1 MKTLRNLNLGSD
13 RNSYVVAVAIALLI
27 ASIMFGVYY
36 AVLRPTP
43 DRYLTIYVL
52 DTQNRAENYPERL
65 ASGVNSTFSVY
76 VDVENHMGAVQN
88 CTVMVKVTQN
98 ANPSFPLPDTAL
110 DQPPFNE
117 LVQDGAKWENT
128 ATVSLDTAGNYM
140 VVFELWTYN
149 SGTGKAEFS
158 GVFTVLNV
166 QVV

>member
-1 MKTLRNLNLGSD
+1 MKTLRNLNLRND

-27 ASIMFGVYY
+27 ASIMLGVYY

-43 DRYLTIYVL
+43 EGYLTIYVL

-76 VDVENHMGAVQN
+76 VDVENHMGLEQN

-98 ANPSFPLPDTAL
+98 TNPTFPLYDVTPV
-110 DQPPFNE
+110 QSFSSS
-117 LVQDGAKWENT
+117 VQDGDTWENT
-128 ATVSLDTAGNYM
+128 ATAALDTAGNYM

-149 SGTGKAEFS
+149 SEAGKDEFS
-158 GVFTVLNV
+158 GIFTLLNV